1 MPMPPLTRPLA
12 AGTSPLFRAHPLL
25 ARQALPRLTSP
36 YTTRATTLDT
46 MSTPHPH
53 NSLSRFYALLATN
66 PRILAVCGAGLSA
79 PSGLPT
85 FRGAGG
91 LWRTHRA
98 MDLATP
104 EAFEADPGLVWL
116 FYGYR
121 RHVAMGA
128 EPGEGHRALAGMA
141 EKYPD
146 FLCVS
151 QNVDSKFP
159 QS

>member
-1 MPMPPLTRPLA
+1 MPLFARHL
-12 AGTSPLFRAHPLL
+12 AGTNPLRRALL
-25 ARQALPRLTSP
+25 FPQQALPLLTAP

-53 NSLSRFYALLATN
+53 NSLSRFHALLATN

-121 RHVAMGA
+121 RHVAMGV
-128 EPGEGHRALAGMA
+128 EPGDGHRALAGMA
-141 EKYPD
+141 EKYGD

-151 QNVDSKFP
+151 QNVDSKLF
-159 QS
+159 SS